1 MDFYFWFSTISIS
14 LLFAGIILGF
24 LNRKYDKKIKE
35 LEREK
40 ESKRQLLYES
50 LYDGIYKGRRDT
62 HLTMGTGFRFKIRK
76 GELYNIERMEDKYGY
91 FTVEVTRGFYII
103 LNCEQV
109 DKYFEKVS
117 DKELKVPK
125 VESAER

>member
-14 LLFAGIILGF
+14 LLFAGIILEF

-40 ESKRQLLYES
+40 ESNRQLLYES

-62 HLTMGTGFRFKIRK
+62 HLTMGAGFKFKICK

-103 LNCEQV
+103 LSCEQV
-109 DKYFEKVS
+109 NEYFEKVS

>member
-1 MDFYFWFSTISIS
+1 MDFYFGFSTISIS

-62 HLTMGTGFRFKIRK
+62 HLTWRK
-76 GELYNIERMEDKYGY
+76 K
-91 FTVEVTRGFYII
+91 
-103 LNCEQV
+103 
-109 DKYFEKVS
+109 
-117 DKELKVPK
+117 
-125 VESAER
+125 